1 MCQGG
6 EKKFGNYR
14 KRQIKQG
21 NAADQ
26 RAYNLKSNILWL
38 KATMNSSRIW

>member
-1 MCQGG
+1 MRRGS
-6 EKKFGNYR
+6 EKRVGNYR

-38 KATMNSSRIW
+38 KATMNSSKIW